1 MKVLIVVD
9 YQNDFVDGKLG
20 FPDAKKVE
28 NQIIKLI
35 REFKQNADLVFFT
48 EDTHLEDYMD
58 TVEGHHLPVPHCIKG
73 SSGHQLTEKLL
84 KEVGDSEIIE
94 KPTFPSLE
102 LGNKLSK
109 LNPSEIHLCGLVSDI
124 CVFANAIIAKAACP
138 NVEIYIHRL
147 ASESYD
153 HAMQEKTYEVATH
166 LHINIVD

>member
-9 YQNDFVDGKLG
+9 YQNDFVDGALG

-28 NQIIKLI
+28 DEIIRLV
-35 REFKQNADLVFFT
+35 REFKKNNDLVLFT
-48 EDTHLEDYMD
+48 KDTHLEDYME

-73 SSGHQLTEKLL
+73 SKGHELTDKLL
-84 KEVGDSEIIE
+84 KEVGDSEVIE

-109 LNPSEIHLCGLVSDI
+109 LNPNEIHLCGLVSDI

-138 NVEIYIHRL
+138 NVEIYIHRN

-166 LHINIVD
+166 LHINIID